1 MLSSV
6 KAAGWQGLEKADIAK
21 GIVDPAGARQRFT
34 VQRRP
39 PSALLAPYVEF
50 FWIVEWDLRGK
61 PPQHQRVLPYPNT
74 HVAFEKDKTLVYGV
88 VLGPFDQL
96 LEGQGR
102 VLGARFRPGGLR
114 PLLSQPVAALT
125 GRTVT
130 LDETLGIDGRCAE
143 RQVLAQP
150 DVNGMIAAAEELLS
164 PLVAGLAPDPRAAQA
179 EAAVQAAAAENGPVS
194 VAALCESV
202 GLGERALQRLF
213 SEYVGVPP
221 KWVVQRFRLQEAM
234 WRLSAAEMPDIAGLA
249 VELGFFDQAHLTRHF
264 SALVGTSPLE
274 YWKTQRAAAV
284 E

>member
-1 MLSSV
+1 M
-6 KAAGWQGLEKADIAK
+6 EKTDIAK

-34 VQRRP
+34 VQRRL
-39 PSALLAPYVEF
+39 PSAVLAPYVEF

-61 PPQHQRVLPYPNT
+61 PPQRQRVLPYPNT

-88 VLGPFDQL
+88 VQGPFDQM
-96 LEGQGR
+96 LEEQGR

-114 PLLSQPVAALT
+114 PLLSQPVVALT

-130 LDETLGIDGRCAE
+130 LDEALGIDGQRAE

-150 DVNGMIAAAEELLS
+150 DVDGMIAAAEELLS

-194 VAALCESV
+194 VVALSEAV

-213 SEYVGVPP
+213 SDYVGVPP

-234 WRLSAAEMPDIAGLA
+234 WRLAAPAMPDIAGLA
-249 VELGFFDQAHLTRHF
+249 AELGFFDQAHLTRHF

-274 YWKTQRAAAV
+274 YWKTQRARQP
-284 E
+284 

>member
-1 MLSSV
+1 MLFSV
-6 KAAGWQGLEKADIAK
+6 RAAGWQGLEKTDIAK

-39 PSALLAPYVEF
+39 PSAVLAPYVEF

-88 VLGPFDQL
+88 VQGPFDQL
-96 LEGQGR
+96 LEEQGR

-114 PLLSQPVAALT
+114 PLLSVPVAELT

-130 LDETLGIDGRCAE
+130 LDEALGIDGLRAE
-143 RQVLAQP
+143 QQVLAQP
-150 DVNGMIAAAEELLS
+150 DAEGMIAAAEALLS
-164 PLVAGLAPDPRAAQA
+164 PLVASLAPDPRAAQA
-179 EAAVQAAAAENGPVS
+179 EAAVHAAAAENGPVS
-194 VAALCESV
+194 VAALCEAVS
-202 GLGERALQRLF
+202 LSERALQRLF

-234 WRLSAAEMPDIAGLA
+234 WRLAAPEMPDIAGLA
-249 VELGFFDQAHLTRHF
+249 AELGFFDQAHLTRHF
-264 SALVGTSPLE
+264 TALVGTSPLE
-274 YWKTQRAAAV
+274 YWKTQRARQS
-284 E
+284 

>member
-6 KAAGWQGLEKADIAK
+6 NAAGWQGLEKTDIAK

-39 PSALLAPYVEF
+39 PSAVLAPYVEF

-88 VLGPFDQL
+88 VQGPFDQV
-96 LEGQGR
+96 LEEQGR

-130 LDETLGIDGRCAE
+130 LDEARGIDGQRAE
-143 RQVLAQP
+143 RQVLAQRSV
-150 DVNGMIAAAEELLS
+150 DGMIAAAEELLS
-164 PLVAGLAPDPRAAQA
+164 PLVDGLAPDPRAALA

-194 VAALCESV
+194 VAALSEAV
-202 GLGERALQRLF
+202 GLSERAMQRLF

-234 WRLSAAEMPDIAGLA
+234 WRLAAPAMPDIAELA
-249 VELGFFDQAHLTRHF
+249 AELGFFDQAHLTRQF
-264 SALVGTSPLE
+264 TALVGTSPLE
-274 YWKTQRAAAV
+274 YWKTQRAQQP
-284 E
+284 